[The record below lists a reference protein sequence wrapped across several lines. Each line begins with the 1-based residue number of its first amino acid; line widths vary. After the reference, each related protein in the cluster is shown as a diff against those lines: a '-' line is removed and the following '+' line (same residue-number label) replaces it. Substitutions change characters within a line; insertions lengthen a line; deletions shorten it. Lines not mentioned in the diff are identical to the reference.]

1 MAKILVQQSD
11 FRYGELDRF
20 IVSKYDTQTTGQLY
34 ARSGMAYLQNFF
46 VNKYGTLSRRYG
58 TKFIAEVKDSTKKTR
73 LIPFSIGVQ
82 ESYVVE
88 LGNGYIRIYSENG
101 IEKDQYNNIIEL
113 ATPYAESD
121 IDTIY
126 NWRKGGSILYIV
138 HPKYAPY
145 ELVREKKTGY
155 NVWTFQKVKFKLQL
169 DSFNKPIYS
178 GTPTTTSK
186 WQQATGSRMELILET
201 LNDTTFTGT
210 ITSGTNTITTAS
222 SYFTSA
228 MVGSIVTG
236 SGIPANTSIVS
247 ITNATTALL
256 SNNATSSGAIT
267 VTKKNNIITSNNQ
280 ANYTFQSG
288 VVYRLTYIGA
298 SGLNTNQIRVAY
310 IKTTSSGNT
319 AYYQQIGGNITE
331 AGDEAGVPKKTPLP
345 LWEIE
350 YGYDDSEFPSCVC
363 ISDQRLFL
371 GSGGEIIGSRLTDY
385 SDFGIYEDSVSA
397 TSPLKVGVYRDNF
410 NNFNWLVDNDT
421 VMYAGTDAEVFRLV
435 KSQSSA
441 DNSINLAANALLQE
455 TGSAKLPPVMIGS
468 YFLFLERSG
477 KKFRVATYKTQIQ
490 FLESMELTETNREI
504 LAGGVKRIIYQSN
517 PNNLIFLV
525 KNNGEVATCSFN
537 VSPSTYSSNLYT
549 GGWARI
555 KMDNGLVEDVCVI
568 PSSTTGRDD
577 VYFLVNRTIN
587 GQTKRYIER
596 YNDLTL
602 LTDTQQATNFL
613 DCIITVNTPFTIRE
627 VDGKKQIGGFDRLSN
642 TEVYVIFNNNDIRSK
657 RTITSDGY
665 VQLEQIEETNLDNI
679 TSITCG
685 LPFETKATIPPIEI
699 FFDGRYSSRGEV
711 IRAVDIKVMYQNSIL
726 CDIYNRLDKL
736 EMEGK
741 SFNNSDVLE
750 TQDAF
755 VFEYKTNINGTKTKR
770 NTYFTLKVRDSIPLP
785 CNVMNIEYY
794 AEI

>member
-1 MAKILVQQSD
+1 MSKILVQQND
-11 FRYGELDRF
+11 FRYGELDKF
-20 IVSKYDTQTTGQLY
+20 IISKLDTQTTSQLY

-58 TKFIAEVKDSTKKTR
+58 TKFVAEVKDSSKKTR
-73 LIPFSIGVQ
+73 LIPFSIGIQ
-82 ESYVVE
+82 ESYVIE
-88 LGNGYIRIYSENG
+88 LGSGYIRIYSENG
-101 IEKDQYNNIIEL
+101 IEKDQSGNIIEL
-113 ATPYAESD
+113 STQYAEDD

-155 NVWTFQKVKFKLQL
+155 NIWTFQKVKFKLQL
-169 DSFNKPIYS
+169 DSNGNPIYS

-201 LNDTTFTGT
+201 
-210 ITSGTNTITTAS
+210 ISGVN
-222 SYFTSA
+222 
-228 MVGSIVTG
+228 
-236 SGIPANTSIVS
+236 
-247 ITNATTALL
+247 
-256 SNNATSSGAIT
+256 
-267 VTKKNNIITSNNQ
+267 KITSNNQ
-280 ANYTFQSG
+280 NNYTFQNG
-288 VVYRLTYIGA
+288 VIYRLTYIGA
-298 SGLNTNQIRVAY
+298 TGLNANQMRVAY
-310 IKTTSSGNT
+310 IKTTSTGN
-319 AYYQQIGGNITE
+319 AVSYQQVGGKITA
-331 AGDEAGVPKKTPLP
+331 AGDEAGVPMSTPLP

-363 ISDQRLFL
+363 VSDQRLYF
-371 GSGGEIIGSRLTDY
+371 GSGGEIAGSRLTDY

-435 KSQSSA
+435 KSQSSS
-441 DNSINLAANALLQE
+441 DNSINLAANALSQE

-468 YFLFLERSG
+468 FFLFLERSG
-477 KKFRVATYKTQIQ
+477 KKFRVATYKTQVQ
-490 FLESMELTETNREI
+490 FLESFELTETNREI
-504 LAGGVKRIIYQSN
+504 LSSGVKRILYQSN
-517 PNNLIFLV
+517 PNNLIFLI
-525 KNNGEVATCSFN
+525 KNNGEVATCSFS
-537 VSPSTYSSNLYT
+537 VSPNVYSSNLYT

-555 KMDNGLVEDVCVI
+555 KMDNGLIEDACAI
-568 PSSTTGRDD
+568 PSSSTGRDD
-577 VYFLVNRTIN
+577 VYFLVNRTVN

-596 YNDLTL
+596 YNDKTL
-602 LTDTQQATNFL
+602 LSETHQPSNFL
-613 DCIITVNTPFTIRE
+613 DCSLTINTPFTIRE
-627 VDGKKQIGGFDRLSN
+627 IDGRKQIGGFSRLSGA
-642 TEVYVIFNNNDIRSK
+642 EVYVVFNDNDIRSK
-657 RTITSDGY
+657 RTITTDGY
-665 VQLEQIEETNLDNI
+665 IQLEQIEETNLDNI

-685 LPFETKATIPPIEI
+685 LSYETKATIPPIEI
-699 FFDGRYSSRGEV
+699 FFDGRYSSRGEP

-741 SFNNSDVLE
+741 SFSNNDVLE

-755 VFEYKTNINGTKTKR
+755 VFEYKTNINGTKTRR

-785 CNVMNIEYY
+785 CNIMGIEYY

>member
-1 MAKILVQQSD
+1 MSKILVQQND
-11 FRYGELDRF
+11 FRYGELDKF
-20 IVSKYDTQTTGQLY
+20 IISKYDTQTTSQLY

-58 TKFIAEVKDSTKKTR
+58 TKFIAEVKDSSKKTR

-82 ESYVVE
+82 ESYVIE
-88 LGNGYIRIYSENG
+88 LGSGYIRIYSENG
-101 IEKDQYNNIIEL
+101 IEKNQSGTIIEL
-113 ATPYAESD
+113 ATPYAEDD

-145 ELVREKKTGY
+145 ELVRQKKTGY
-155 NVWTFQKVKFKLQL
+155 NIWTFQKVKFKLQL
-169 DSFNKPIYS
+169 DSFNRPIYS
-178 GTPTTTSK
+178 GTPTTTSR

-201 LNDTTFTGT
+201 QDSTTFTG
-210 ITSGTNTITTAS
+210 ILTNGSNVITTSAN
-222 SYFTSA
+222 YFTDA
-228 MVGSIVTG
+228 MVGQFISG
-236 SGIPANTSIVS
+236 HGIPAGVSIVS
-247 ITNATTALL
+247 IVDAKTALMAGNATVDKSQT
-256 SNNATSSGAIT
+256 IT
-267 VTKKNNIITSNNQ
+267 KNNDVITSNNQ
-280 ANYTFQSG
+280 NNYTFQKG
-288 VVYRLTYIGA
+288 VIYRLTYIGA
-298 SGLNTNQIRVAY
+298 SGLNANQMRVAY
-310 IKTTSSGNT
+310 IKTSSTGNSV
-319 AYYQQIGGNITE
+319 YYQQIGGKITE

-350 YGYDDSEFPSCVC
+350 YGYDDAEFPSCICV
-363 ISDQRLFL
+363 SDQRLFL
-371 GSGGEIIGSRLTDY
+371 GSGGEIAGSRLTDY

-455 TGSAKLPPVMIGS
+455 TGSAKLPPVMVGS
-468 YFLFLERSG
+468 YFLFLERNG
-477 KKFRVATYKTQIQ
+477 VRFRAAVYKSSD
-490 FLESMELTETNREI
+490 SMMQSAELTETNRQI
-504 LAGGVKRIIYQSN
+504 LVEGTKRIVYQTN
-517 PNNLIFLV
+517 PNNLIMFV
-525 KNNGEVATCSFN
+525 KKNGEVAVCGFTTASG
-537 VSPSTYSSNLYT
+537 VYY

-555 KMDNGLVEDVCVI
+555 KMDNGLIEDACVI
-568 PSSTTGRDD
+568 PSSSTGRDD
-577 VYFLVNRTIN
+577 VYYLVNRTIN

-596 YNDLTL
+596 YNDKTL
-602 LTDTQQATNFL
+602 LSEIHQPSNFL
-613 DCIITVNTPFTIRE
+613 DCSLTVNTPFTTRE
-627 VDGKKQIGGFDRLSN
+627 VDGRKQIGGFNRLSGA
-642 TEVYVIFNNNDIRSK
+642 EVYVVFNNNDIRSK
-657 RTITSDGY
+657 RTITTDGY
-665 VQLEQIEETNLDNI
+665 IQLEQIEETNFDNI

-685 LPFETKATIPPIEI
+685 LSYETKATIPPIEI
-699 FFDGRYSSRGEV
+699 FFDGRYSSRGEP

-741 SFNNSDVLE
+741 SFSNSDVLE

-785 CNVMNIEYY
+785 CNIMGIEYY
-794 AEI
+794 TEI